1 MALYGDWANAV
12 NLDIE
17 QLDWEEIGRIKSSE
31 LETPLPKRYKLE
43 EELDCQNVRKQIDA
57 KKRYKNV
64 YIPEAK
70 QNRDVDIP
78 GPGTYNYKNKTL
90 GSEGKKWI
98 I

>member
-1 MALYGDWANAV
+1 MYSFG
-12 NLDIE
+12 ISRE
-17 QLDWEEIGRIKSSE
+17 F
-31 LETPLPKRYKLE
+31 
-43 EELDCQNVRKQIDA
+43 
-57 KKRYKNV
+57 YKNV

-78 GPGTYNYKNKTL
+78 GPGTYNSKYKTL